1 MSLTFM
7 ATDVRLRCD
16 DDPWSTLVENLWSS
30 GMQVS
35 YTIAPA
41 MHTALF
47 TLIRS
52 RRVCELTC
60 TCGHLGRLGRHECER
75 HIDLPKRDSWMYRHI
90 TSPSMP
96 AACPMVNGINCRGR
110 CAMRQPSPRIVR
122 AVAYRWSCGEAAGRK
137 VWEVTQADYDRNV
150 AYYTP
155 TNSTSQLAAGG
166 ARHRPV

>member
-1 MSLTFM
+1 MLLLPRL
-7 ATDVRLRCD
+7 VRVRRGEVQNLLRKRSRPDPTCD

-110 CAMRQPSPRIVR
+110 CAMRQPCHII
-122 AVAYRWSCGEAAGRK
+122 AAYRTCRRVSMVMRRGR
-137 VWEVTQADYDRNV
+137 WPESLRGD
-150 AYYTP
+150 P
-155 TNSTSQLAAGG
+155 SGL
-166 ARHRPV
+166 

>member
-1 MSLTFM
+1 MPRF
-7 ATDVRLRCD
+7 VRSREKVLQNLLRKRSRPDPTCD

-75 HIDLPKRDSWMYRHI
+75 HVDLPKRDSWMYRHI
-90 TSPSMP
+90 IPALPCQRHVPWSMASTAE
-96 AACPMVNGINCRGR
+96 AAARCGSHRRIITAYRTCRRVSMVMRRGR
-110 CAMRQPSPRIVR
+110 WPESVGGDPS
-122 AVAYRWSCGEAAGRK
+122 G
-137 VWEVTQADYDRNV
+137 
-150 AYYTP
+150 
-155 TNSTSQLAAGG
+155 L
-166 ARHRPV
+166 

>member
-1 MSLTFM
+1 MLLLPRL
-7 ATDVRLRCD
+7 VRSHEKVLQNLLRKRSRPDPTCD

-30 GMQVS
+30 GVQVS

-90 TSPSMP
+90 SSPSMP

-110 CAMRQPSPRIVR
+110 CAMRKPSPHHHRVSYVPSRIDGHAAR
-122 AVAYRWSCGEAAGRK
+122 PLAGKCGR
-137 VWEVTQADYDRNV
+137 
-150 AYYTP
+150 
-155 TNSTSQLAAGG
+155 
-166 ARHRPV
+166 